1 MNIGESGME
10 KLLNILKKSI
20 EILKTYPLC
29 DYCLGR
35 QFASIGSGLTNLERG
50 RAIKTMLFMN
60 ACAQLGDGSGDAEI
74 LKILAVT
81 GFRAAAKSLE
91 SMGLETPEIKS
102 CYICNGVLNR
112 KRFNEIA
119 ERISEELG
127 EYEFKNFVVGARI
140 PPDVREREDLIRS
153 EFEIDTGEDI
163 KGDVTREIGRI
174 LLRKFDAAVE
184 YHNPEIVVLVDIFSN
199 DYLIQVN
206 PLFIKGFYRKLVR
219 NLPQTPWYCRYCWGK
234 GCEYCNYT
242 GREYPESVSEF
253 IGNPAIEFFEAL
265 DYKFHGA
272 GREDVDA
279 TVIGAGRPF
288 VLELKHP
295 RKRYLDLKELEK
307 LINEKAEGKVEV
319 SGLEYSSRKELR
331 LLKSLSPMASK
342 TYEAI
347 VEFDGEVD
355 EESLKEVEE
364 KFKDIVIEQ
373 RTPRRVLK
381 RRADKI
387 RQKRLYYVEAEKLD
401 ERHVKFRI
409 KTQGGLYVKELID
422 GDEGR
427 TKPNIAEFLGRKPLK
442 IDLSVI
448 EVETP
453 TLGYEKEGVED

>member
-1 MNIGESGME
+1 ME
-10 KLLNILKKSI
+10 KPLDILRKSI

-50 RAIKTMLFMN
+50 RAIKTMLFMD
-60 ACAQLGDGSGDAEI
+60 ACTRLREEAGDAEI
-74 LKILAVT
+74 LKILAAS

-91 SMGLETPEIKS
+91 NLGLEAPEAKS

-112 KRFNEIA
+112 RRFNEIA
-119 ERISEELG
+119 ERIYEELN

-163 KGDVTREIGRI
+163 KNDVTREVGRI
-174 LLRKFDAAVE
+174 LLRRFDAVVE

-219 NLPQTPWYCRYCWGK
+219 DLPQTPWYCRYCWGR

-242 GREYPESVSEF
+242 GREYPESISEL
-253 IGNPAIEFFEAL
+253 IGNPALEFFEAL

-279 TVIGAGRPF
+279 TVVGTGRPF

-295 RKRYLDLKELEK
+295 RRRYLDLRELER

-319 SGLEYSSRKELR
+319 SGLEYSSRRELR

-347 VEFDGEVD
+347 VEFDGDVD

-364 KFKDIVIEQ
+364 KFRDIVIEQ

-387 RQKRLYYVEAEKLD
+387 RQKKLYYVEAEKLD
-401 ERHVKFRI
+401 ERLVKFRI
-409 KTQGGLYVKELID
+409 KAQGGLYVKELID

-427 TKPNIAEFLGRKPLK
+427 TKPNIAEFLGRKPLR

-453 TLGYEKEGVED
+453 TLEREKEEVED

>member
-1 MNIGESGME
+1 ME
-10 KLLNILKKSI
+10 KPLDILRKSI

-60 ACAQLGDGSGDAEI
+60 ACAQLREGSEDFEV
-74 LKILAVT
+74 LKILAAT

-91 SMGLETPEIKS
+91 DLGLEAPEAKS
-102 CYICNGVLNR
+102 CYICNGVLSR
-112 KRFNEIA
+112 RRFNEVA
-119 ERISEELG
+119 ERISEELK

-153 EFEIDTGEDI
+153 EFGIDTGEDI
-163 KGDVTREIGRI
+163 KGDVTREVGRI
-174 LLRKFDAAVE
+174 LLRRFDAVVE

-219 NLPQTPWYCRYCWGK
+219 DLPQTPWYCRYCWGR

-242 GREYPESVSEF
+242 GREYPESISEL
-253 IGNPAIEFFEAL
+253 IGNPALEFFEAL

-279 TVIGAGRPF
+279 TVVGTGRPF

-295 RKRYLDLKELEK
+295 RRRYLDLRELER
-307 LINEKAEGKVEV
+307 LINEGAEGKVKV
-319 SGLEYSSRKELR
+319 SGLEYSSKRELR

-342 TYEAI
+342 TYEAV
-347 VEFDGEVD
+347 VEFDGDVD
-355 EESLKEVEE
+355 EESLRGVEE
-364 KFKDIVIEQ
+364 RFRDIVIEQ
-373 RTPRRVLK
+373 RTPRRVLR
-381 RRADKI
+381 RRADKV

-401 ERHVKFRI
+401 ERLVKFRI
-409 KTQGGLYVKELID
+409 KAQGGLYVKELID

-427 TKPNIAEFLGRKPLK
+427 TKPNIAEFLGRKPLR

-453 TLGYEKEGVED
+453 TLEREKEQG

>member
-1 MNIGESGME
+1 ME
-10 KLLNILKKSI
+10 KPLNILRKSI

-50 RAIKTMLFMN
+50 RAIKTMLFMD
-60 ACAQLGDGSGDAEI
+60 ACAQLREETGDAEV
-74 LKILAVT
+74 LKILAAS

-91 SMGLETPEIKS
+91 NLGLEAPEAKS

-112 KRFNEIA
+112 RRFNEIA
-119 ERISEELG
+119 ERISEELK

-163 KGDVTREIGRI
+163 KGDVTREVGRI
-174 LLRKFDAAVE
+174 LLRRFDAVVE

-219 NLPQTPWYCRYCWGK
+219 DLPQTPWYCRYCWGR

-242 GREYPESVSEF
+242 GREYPESISEL
-253 IGNPAIEFFEAL
+253 IGNPALEFFEAL

-279 TVIGAGRPF
+279 TVVGTGRPF

-295 RKRYLDLKELEK
+295 RRRYLDLRELER

-319 SGLEYSSRKELR
+319 SGLEYSSRRELR

-347 VEFDGEVD
+347 VEFDGDVD
-355 EESLKEVEE
+355 EESLRRVEE

-387 RQKRLYYVEAEKLD
+387 RQKKLYYVEAEKLD
-401 ERHVKFRI
+401 ERLVKFRI
-409 KTQGGLYVKELID
+409 KAQGGLYVKELID

-427 TKPNIAEFLGRKPLK
+427 TKPNIAEFLGRRPLR

-453 TLGYEKEGVED
+453 TLEREKEEVED

>member
-1 MNIGESGME
+1 ME
-10 KLLNILKKSI
+10 KPLDILRKSF

-50 RAIKTMLFMN
+50 RAIKTMLFMD
-60 ACAQLGDGSGDAEI
+60 ACAQLREETGDAEV
-74 LKILAVT
+74 LKILAAS

-91 SMGLETPEIKS
+91 NLGLEAPEAKS

-112 KRFNEIA
+112 RRFNEIA
-119 ERISEELG
+119 ERISEELK
-127 EYEFKNFVVGARI
+127 EYGFKNFVVGVRI

-163 KGDVTREIGRI
+163 KNDVTREIGRI
-174 LLRKFDAAVE
+174 LLRRFDAVVE

-219 NLPQTPWYCRYCWGK
+219 DLPQTPWYCRYCWGR

-242 GREYPESVSEF
+242 GREYPESISEL
-253 IGNPAIEFFEAL
+253 IGNPALEFFEAL

-279 TVIGAGRPF
+279 TVVGTGRPF

-295 RKRYLDLKELEK
+295 RRRYLDLRELER
-307 LINEKAEGKVEV
+307 LINERAEGKVEV
-319 SGLEYSSRKELR
+319 SGLEYSSRRELR

-342 TYEAI
+342 TYEAV
-347 VEFDGEVD
+347 VEFDGDVD
-355 EESLKEVEE
+355 EESLREVEE

-381 RRADKI
+381 RRADKV

-401 ERHVKFRI
+401 KRLVKFRI
-409 KTQGGLYVKELID
+409 KAQGGLYVKELID

-427 TKPNIAEFLGRKPLK
+427 TKPNIAELLGRKPLR

-453 TLGYEKEGVED
+453 TLEREKEEVED

>member
-1 MNIGESGME
+1 ME
-10 KLLNILKKSI
+10 KPLDILRKSI

-50 RAIKTMLFMN
+50 RAIKTMLFMD
-60 ACAQLGDGSGDAEI
+60 ACAQLREESGDAEI
-74 LKILAVT
+74 LKILAAS

-91 SMGLETPEIKS
+91 NLGLEAPEAKS

-112 KRFNEIA
+112 RRFNEIA
-119 ERISEELG
+119 ERISEELK

-163 KGDVTREIGRI
+163 KNDVTREVGRI
-174 LLRKFDAAVE
+174 LLRRFNAVVE

-219 NLPQTPWYCRYCWGK
+219 DLPQTPWYCRYCWGR

-242 GREYPESVSEF
+242 GREYPESISEL
-253 IGNPAIEFFEAL
+253 IGNPALEFFEAL

-279 TVIGAGRPF
+279 TVVGTGRPF

-295 RKRYLDLKELEK
+295 RRRYLDLRELER
-307 LINEKAEGKVEV
+307 LINERAGGKVEV
-319 SGLEYSSRKELR
+319 SGLEYSSRRELR

-347 VEFDGEVD
+347 VEFDGDVNEG
-355 EESLKEVEE
+355 SLKEVEE

-373 RTPRRVLK
+373 RTPRRVLR
-381 RRADKI
+381 RRADKV
-387 RQKRLYYVEAEKLD
+387 RQKKLYYVEAEKLN
-401 ERHVKFRI
+401 ERLVKFRI
-409 KTQGGLYVKELID
+409 KAQGGLYVKELID

-427 TKPNIAEFLGRKPLK
+427 TKPNIAEFLGRRPLR

-453 TLGYEKEGVED
+453 ALEREKEEVED

>member
-1 MNIGESGME
+1 ME
-10 KLLNILKKSI
+10 KPLNILRKSI

-50 RAIKTMLFMN
+50 RAIKTMLFMD
-60 ACAQLGDGSGDAEI
+60 ACAQLREETRDAEV
-74 LKILAVT
+74 LKILAAS

-91 SMGLETPEIKS
+91 NLGLEAPEAKS

-112 KRFNEIA
+112 RRFNEIA
-119 ERISEELG
+119 ERIYEELK

-163 KGDVTREIGRI
+163 KGDVTREVGRI
-174 LLRKFDAAVE
+174 LLRRFDAVVE

-219 NLPQTPWYCRYCWGK
+219 DLPQTPWYCRYCWGR

-242 GREYPESVSEF
+242 GREYPESISEL
-253 IGNPAIEFFEAL
+253 IGNPALEFFEAL

-279 TVIGAGRPF
+279 TVVGTGRPF

-295 RKRYLDLKELEK
+295 RRRYLDLRELER
-307 LINEKAEGKVEV
+307 LINERAEGKVEV
-319 SGLEYSSRKELR
+319 SGLEYSSRRELR

-355 EESLKEVEE
+355 EESLREVEE

-401 ERHVKFRI
+401 ERLVKFKI
-409 KTQGGLYVKELID
+409 KAQGGLYVKELID

-427 TKPNIAEFLGRKPLK
+427 TKPNIAELLGRKPLR

-453 TLGYEKEGVED
+453 ALEREKDEVED

>member
-1 MNIGESGME
+1 ME
-10 KLLNILKKSI
+10 KPLDILRKSI

-50 RAIKTMLFMN
+50 RAIKTMLFMD
-60 ACAQLGDGSGDAEI
+60 ACARLREEAGDAEI
-74 LKILAVT
+74 LKILAAS

-91 SMGLETPEIKS
+91 NLGLEAPEAKS

-112 KRFNEIA
+112 RRFNEIA
-119 ERISEELG
+119 ERIYEELK

-163 KGDVTREIGRI
+163 KNDVTREVGRI
-174 LLRKFDAAVE
+174 LLRRFDAVVE

-219 NLPQTPWYCRYCWGK
+219 DLPQTPWYCRYCWGR

-242 GREYPESVSEF
+242 GREYPESISEL
-253 IGNPAIEFFEAL
+253 IGNPALEFFEAL

-279 TVIGAGRPF
+279 TVVGTGRPF

-295 RKRYLDLKELEK
+295 RRRYLDLRELER

-319 SGLEYSSRKELR
+319 SGLEYSSRRELR

-347 VEFDGEVD
+347 VEFDGDVD
-355 EESLKEVEE
+355 EESLREVEE

-387 RQKRLYYVEAEKLD
+387 RQKKLYYVEAEKLD
-401 ERHVKFRI
+401 ERLVKFRI
-409 KTQGGLYVKELID
+409 KAQGGLYVKELID

-427 TKPNIAEFLGRKPLK
+427 TKPNIAEFLGRKPLR

-453 TLGYEKEGVED
+453 TLEREKEEVED

>member
-1 MNIGESGME
+1 ME
-10 KLLNILKKSI
+10 KPLDILRKSI

-60 ACAQLGDGSGDAEI
+60 ACGQLREEIGDAEV
-74 LKILAVT
+74 LKILAAS

-91 SMGLETPEIKS
+91 NLGLEAPEAKS

-112 KRFNEIA
+112 RRFNEIA
-119 ERISEELG
+119 ERIYEELK

-163 KGDVTREIGRI
+163 KSDVTREIGRI
-174 LLRKFDAAVE
+174 LLRRFDAVVE

-206 PLFIKGFYRKLVR
+206 PLFVKGFYRKLVR
-219 NLPQTPWYCRYCWGK
+219 DLPQTPWYCRYCWGR
-234 GCEYCNYT
+234 GCEHCNYT
-242 GREYPESVSEF
+242 GREYPESISEL
-253 IGNPAIEFFEAL
+253 IGNPALEFFEAL

-279 TVIGAGRPF
+279 TVVGTGRPF

-295 RKRYLDLKELEK
+295 RRRYLDLRELER
-307 LINEKAEGKVEV
+307 LINERAGGKVEV
-319 SGLEYSSRKELR
+319 SGLEYSSRRELR

-342 TYEAI
+342 TYEAV
-347 VEFDGEVD
+347 VEFDGQID
-355 EESLKEVEE
+355 DESLRRVEE
-364 KFKDIVIEQ
+364 EFKDIVIEQ
-373 RTPRRVLK
+373 RTPRRVLR
-381 RRADKI
+381 RRADKV
-387 RQKRLYYVEAEKLD
+387 RQKRLYYVEAERLG
-401 ERHVKFRI
+401 ERLVKFRI
-409 KTQGGLYVKELID
+409 KAQGGLYVKELID
-422 GDEGR
+422 GDDGR
-427 TKPNIAEFLGRKPLK
+427 TKPNIAEFLGRKPLR

-453 TLGYEKEGVED
+453 TLEREKEKVED

>member
-1 MNIGESGME
+1 ME
-10 KLLNILKKSI
+10 KLLDILKKSI

-60 ACAQLGDGSGDAEI
+60 ACAQLRDGSGDAEI
-74 LKILAVT
+74 LKILAAT

-91 SMGLETPEIKS
+91 NMGLETPEVKS

-112 KRFNEIA
+112 RRFNEIA
-119 ERISEELG
+119 ERISEELR

-140 PPDVREREDLIRS
+140 PSDVREREDLIRS

-174 LLRKFDAAVE
+174 LLRKFDATVE

-279 TVIGAGRPF
+279 TVIGTGRPF

-401 ERHVKFRI
+401 EKLVKFRI

-453 TLGYEKEGVED
+453 TLGQEKEEVED

>member
-1 MNIGESGME
+1 ME
-10 KLLNILKKSI
+10 KLLDILKKSI

-60 ACAQLGDGSGDAEI
+60 ACAQLRDGSGDAEI
-74 LKILAVT
+74 LKILAAS

-91 SMGLETPEIKS
+91 NMGLETPEIKS
-102 CYICNGVLNR
+102 CYICSGVLNR
-112 KRFNEIA
+112 RRFNEIA
-119 ERISEELG
+119 ERISEELR

-140 PPDVREREDLIRS
+140 PSDVREREDLIRS

-279 TVIGAGRPF
+279 TVIGTGRPF

-355 EESLKEVEE
+355 EELLKEVEE

-401 ERHVKFRI
+401 EKLVKFRI
-409 KTQGGLYVKELID
+409 KAQGGLYVKELID

-453 TLGYEKEGVED
+453 TLGHEKEGIED

>member
-1 MNIGESGME
+1 ME
-10 KLLNILKKSI
+10 KPLDILRKSI

-50 RAIKTMLFMN
+50 RAIKTMLFMD
-60 ACAQLGDGSGDAEI
+60 ACTRLREEAGDAEI
-74 LKILAVT
+74 LKILAAS

-91 SMGLETPEIKS
+91 NLGLEAPEAKS

-112 KRFNEIA
+112 RRFNEIA
-119 ERISEELG
+119 ERISEELK

-163 KGDVTREIGRI
+163 KGDVTREVGRI
-174 LLRKFDAAVE
+174 LLRRFDAVVE

-219 NLPQTPWYCRYCWGK
+219 DLPQTPWYCRYCWGR

-242 GREYPESVSEF
+242 GREYPESISEL
-253 IGNPAIEFFEAL
+253 IGNPALEFFEAL

-279 TVIGAGRPF
+279 TVVGTGRPF

-295 RKRYLDLKELEK
+295 RRRYLDLRELER

-319 SGLEYSSRKELR
+319 SGLEYSSRRELR

-347 VEFDGEVD
+347 VEFDGDVD

-364 KFKDIVIEQ
+364 KFRDIVIEQ

-387 RQKRLYYVEAEKLD
+387 RQKKLYYVEAEKLD
-401 ERHVKFRI
+401 ERLVKFRI
-409 KTQGGLYVKELID
+409 KAQGGLYVKELID

-427 TKPNIAEFLGRKPLK
+427 TKPNIAEFLGRKPLR

-453 TLGYEKEGVED
+453 TLEREKEEVED